1 MKIPLLDIP
10 EESVYIDGRFF
21 AFVTFIPIRAI
32 VPLMAFSAITSL
44 PRRLLK
50 RLYAMIRP
58 TLPGF
63 TIKPK
68 HFNNG
73 SLEVTIKLYSGKYS
87 NRFKYH
93 VTKGGL
99 IRTCNLR
106 SLVSA
111 FTFFQQFMEE
121 VSSVDNEM
129 TWEFIRRFNYITDVK
144 PTRRYDDG
152 VSYNIIYVT
161 IEKTLILYISQGE
174 CQGEGFVLPPKARTG
189 SVYCIHKVGLVV

>member
-32 VPLMAFSAITSL
+32 VPLMAFSSITSL

-58 TLPGF
+58 SLPGF
-63 TIKPK
+63 SIKPK
-68 HFNNG
+68 HNDG
-73 SLEVTIKLYSGKYS
+73 SLEVTIKLYSDKYS
-87 NRFKYH
+87 SSFRYY
-93 VTKGGL
+93 VTERGL
-99 IRTCNLR
+99 VRTRNLR

-111 FTFFQQFMEE
+111 FTSFQQFMEE

-129 TWEFIRRFNYITDVK
+129 TWEFIHRFKYITDVK
-144 PTRRYDDG
+144 PTRRYDSG
-152 VSYNIIYVT
+152 ICYNIVYVI
-161 IEKTLILYISQGE
+161 IEETLVLYISQGE

-189 SVYCIHKVGLVV
+189 TVYCIHKVGLIV

>member
-10 EESVYIDGRFF
+10 EESVYIDGRFW

-50 RLYAMIRP
+50 RLYGMIRP
-58 TLPGF
+58 SLPGF
-63 TIKPK
+63 TIKLK
-68 HFNNG
+68 RNNDTLG
-73 SLEVTIKLYSGKYS
+73 ITIKLYSGKYS
-87 NRFKYH
+87 NHFKYF
-93 VTKGGL
+93 VTKAGL
-99 IRTCNLR
+99 VRTCNLR

-111 FTFFQQFMEE
+111 FTYFQQFMEE

-129 TWEFIRRFNYITDVK
+129 TWEFMHRFNYITDVK
-144 PTRRYDDG
+144 PTRRYDNG

>member
-58 TLPGF
+58 ALPGF
-63 TIKPK
+63 TIKSK
-68 HFNNG
+68 HNND
-73 SLEVTIKLYSGKYS
+73 SLEIIIKLYRGTYR
-87 NRFKYH
+87 NRFKYY

-99 IRTCNLR
+99 IRACNFR

-111 FTFFQQFMEE
+111 FTSFQKFMEE
-121 VSSVDNEM
+121 VSSVDNEI
-129 TWEFIRRFNYITDVK
+129 TWEFIHRFNYVTDVK
-144 PTRRYDDG
+144 PTRRYDNG
-152 VSYNIIYVT
+152 VAYNIVYVI
-161 IEKTLILYISQGE
+161 IERTLILYISQGE